1 MLLSL
6 SGDKT
11 GKEYN
16 LNAVNTPSSL
26 AGVEDENWLR
36 LVTELTITKDWEKLS
51 PTREEASRVIGEQ
64 KVVDTLVVAS
74 AFNGITRVADAT
86 GIPLDIDTE
95 NNTAQMRADTGI
107 QSFDYNEKSARYD
120 VFN

>member
-11 GKEYN
+11 GKKFN
-16 LNAVNTPSSL
+16 LNAVNAPSGL
-26 AGVEDENWLR
+26 AGVEDEHWLR
-36 LVTELTITKDWEKLS
+36 LVTELTMTKDWEKLS
-51 PTREEASRVIGEQ
+51 HTREEASRIIGEQ

-86 GIPLDIDTE
+86 GIPLDHDTE
-95 NNTAQMRADTGI
+95 KNTAQMRKDTGI
-107 QSFDYNEKSARYD
+107 QSFNYDEKSTRYD
-120 VFN
+120 V

>member
-16 LNAVNTPSSL
+16 LNAVNTPSGL
-26 AGVEDENWLR
+26 AGVEDEHWIR
-36 LVTELTITKDWEKLS
+36 LITELTMTKEWEQLS
-51 PTREEASRVIGEQ
+51 QTREEAAQIIGEQ

-86 GIPLDIDTE
+86 GIPLDVDTE
-95 NNTAQMRADTGI
+95 KNTAQMRTDTGI
-107 QSFDYNEKSARYD
+107 QSFNYDEKSARYN
-120 VFN
+120 VLS